1 VEKAVNSD
9 NNIVN
14 AADIN
19 RMISRI
25 ALEILEKH
33 KGVENLAL
41 IGIQTRGV
49 YIARR
54 IQSEIRKVEGV
65 DVPVGDVDITL
76 YRDDWTRISHH
87 PIVKPTEIQF
97 SVTDRNI
104 VLVDDV
110 LFTGRTIR
118 AAMDA
123 LLDFGRPSR
132 IELAVLASRGHREFP
147 IQPDYSGR
155 FFETRYT
162 DTINVLLTEH
172 DGTDQIVIERG

>member
-1 VEKAVNSD
+1 MTTDSIILDAT
-9 NNIVN
+9 
-14 AADIN
+14 DIN
-19 RMISRI
+19 RIITRI
-25 ALEILEKH
+25 AHEILEKH
-33 KGVENLAL
+33 KSIERLAL

-49 YIARR
+49 YIAKR

-65 DVPVGDVDITL
+65 TIPVGEIDITL

-97 SVTDRNI
+97 VVDGLDAI
-104 VLVDDV
+104 LVDDV

-123 LLDFGRPSR
+123 LLDFGRPAR
-132 IELAVLASRGHREFP
+132 IELAVLADRGHREFP
-147 IQPDYSGR
+147 IQPDYTGR
-155 FFETRYT
+155 FIETQYK

-172 DGTDQIVIERG
+172 DGVDNVVITKG